1 MNRKLPTEERIVD
14 EWLFDEEFRAYIDW
28 KDQISERDGQFIMAA
43 YRAELLRADFA
54 NFSSYVSTSTGEEYK
69 TVRVYDNRRLEYVKE
84 KINKRFGS
92 IEALQES
99 ITKMRK
105 GKLMSFF
112 KDGLIQS
119 VDEAEEQEKY
129 NILEM

>member
-14 EWLFDEEFRAYIDW
+14 EWLFDEEFRANIDW
-28 KDQISERDGQFIMAA
+28 KDQLAQRDGQFIW
-43 YRAELLRADFA
+43 AEYEWELFRADFA
-54 NFSSYVSTSTGEEYK
+54 NLSSYISTSTGEEYK

-84 KINKRFGS
+84 KIINRFGS
-92 IEALQES
+92 IEALKDS
-99 ITKMRK
+99 ITKMRN

-119 VDEAEEQEKY
+119 ADEEDQEKY
-129 NILEM
+129 NIGGM